1 MCYVVCCTYYLG
13 SQVLGT
19 YKAKFAVCTRAHH
32 TTAPAKHKAVLAAG
46 GGHAGGITATTTTR
60 KKINGH
66 KSLRLADKQARG
78 YVLVDNFAMQK
89 CAKPGRADALFCPGQ
104 PWQKCILELGCCC
117 CAVLL
122 CVLTLLHR
130 GLQNEPDTSSP
141 PPSSVYIQIG
151 HKIKKVQG
159 SNYV

>member
-1 MCYVVCCTYYLG
+1 MYSG
-13 SQVLGT
+13 
-19 YKAKFAVCTRAHH
+19 AHH
-32 TTAPAKHKAVLAAG
+32 TYNRTSQARQCTRSSREAMQYSSYKRHQPHR
-46 GGHAGGITATTTTR
+46 TTTTSTR

-78 YVLVDNFAMQK
+78 CLSTILPCKSVQNQ
-89 CAKPGRADALFCPGQ
+89 ADALFCPGQ
-104 PWQKCILELGCCC
+104 PWQKCILELGWP
-117 CAVLL
+117 AVLL
-122 CVLTLLHR
+122 WWWWYTVLKLLHR

-159 SNYV
+159 SNYHA